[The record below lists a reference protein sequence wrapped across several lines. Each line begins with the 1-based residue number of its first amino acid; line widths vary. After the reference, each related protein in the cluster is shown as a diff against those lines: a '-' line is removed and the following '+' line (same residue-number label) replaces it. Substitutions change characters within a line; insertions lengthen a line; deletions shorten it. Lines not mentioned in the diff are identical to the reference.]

1 MQLWYFSH
9 GNAREVTFESR
20 GKNFVD
26 EVMKSNYEVI
36 TLFQNNFI
44 SRRPKVTDI
53 IKIAMILIK
62 TTYKDLKKVKKN
74 VLVKS
79 IWL

>member
-9 GNAREVTFESR
+9 GNARELVFESR

-26 EVMKSNYEVI
+26 EVMKSNCVVI

-44 SRRPKVTDI
+44 SKRPKVTNI

-74 VLVKS
+74 FLVKS
-79 IWL
+79 I

>member
-9 GNAREVTFESR
+9 GNAREVAFESR

-26 EVMKSNYEVI
+26 EVMKSNYGVI

-44 SRRPKVTDI
+44 SKSPKVTDI
-53 IKIAMILIK
+53 IKIAMTLIK
-62 TTYKDLKKVKKN
+62 TTYKDLKKVKRIFF
-74 VLVKS
+74 S
-79 IWL
+79 